1 MKRRLADKLVL
12 LVRAQHDALSA
23 AGAGAARDSSSSSSR
38 QAGWTFPHASYRAG
52 ETIRQTA
59 ERALREAIGQSQV
72 CLRGGRLVRP
82 ASLDP
87 RSSRGNHQALHTHA
101 PAAAT

>member
-12 LVRAQHDALSA
+12 LVRAQHNALS
-23 AGAGAARDSSSSSSR
+23 AGAGAGDSSSSSSSSR
-38 QAGWTFPHASYRAG
+38 GWTFPHASYQAG

-72 CLRGGRLVRP
+72 CVCGGGGVMPVL
-82 ASLDP
+82 
-87 RSSRGNHQALHTHA
+87 ALH
-101 PAAAT
+101 AAAS